1 VLRVKKNKDLFLNDR
16 LDEILCTEVGQHGG
30 ALRRC
35 SSMEVIKGTKHNE
48 LNETVS
54 SITINSYADSYPILN
69 FDEEGK
75 LKDFHEYLEELRQ
88 AEIDGNNKG
97 EQYSDP
103 ESDNVYASP
112 REPEPEIQM
121 FQAEV

>member
-1 VLRVKKNKDLFLNDR
+1 
-16 LDEILCTEVGQHGG
+16 
-30 ALRRC
+30 
-35 SSMEVIKGTKHNE
+35 MEVITGPKHNE

-54 SITINSYADSYPILN
+54 SVTIRSYADSYPIVN
-69 FDEEGK
+69 FDEEAK
-75 LKDFHEYLEELRQ
+75 LRDFHDYLDELRQ

-103 ESDNVYASP
+103 EDNNVYASP

-121 FQAEV
+121 FEMEA